1 MKNMIIFSTL
11 ILLFQVALYNC
22 NAEKCDL
29 KGKWKNELGS
39 NMTISVIDKNG
50 YFSGSYLTAVT
61 TQKKVEIKKSPISGV
76 MVPSSQ
82 PIFAFHVNWTF
93 SDSITAFTGQ
103 CFVDS
108 SGERLETMWLLKA
121 IAGSSDDNWAS
132 TRVGSNVFRRL
143 I

>member
-1 MKNMIIFSTL
+1 MKNMILFSTL
-11 ILLFQVALYNC
+11 ILLSQVALYNC
-22 NAEKCDL
+22 NEIKCDL

-39 NMTISVIDKNG
+39 NMTISETDKNG
-50 YFSGSYLTAVT
+50 YFIGSYLTAVT
-61 TQKKVEIKKSPISGV
+61 THTDVEIKKSPISGV
-76 MVPSSQ
+76 IRPSSQ
-82 PIFAFHVNWTF
+82 PIFAFHVKWTF
-93 SDSITAFTGQ
+93 SDSITTFTGQ

-121 IAGSSDDNWAS
+121 TARSSDDNWAS